1 MADPTH
7 PTDPAGDNADSVAQL
22 LDERARLL
30 AIGYRMLGS
39 RAEAEDAVQETY
51 VRWYRLTEDEQ
62 AGIRNPAAWLTT
74 AMTRVC
80 LNVLDSARHRRESY
94 VGEWLP
100 EPLAAGSVLLGPGAP
115 AADPADQA
123 ALADEVTMALMVVLD
138 ALTPGERVALV
149 LHDVFGYRFDEI
161 AEMVGRTPQAV
172 RKLASTARK
181 HVEDERRRASTPV
194 QQRQVVESFVEA
206 CLTGDVA
213 TLVGRLDPSAVATS
227 DGGGRVRAALRP
239 VVGAD
244 RVARFLVGALRK
256 STDLVASLEDGGDE
270 TRLVLRRGGVV
281 AAVATFRVR
290 NGLVSNIWLTLNPD
304 KLGTWLEQETSGT

>member
-7 PTDPAGDNADSVAQL
+7 PTDPAGDSADSVAQL

-172 RKLASTARK
+172 RKLASTARR

-213 TLVGRLDPSAVATS
+213 TLVGCLDPSAVATS

>member
-1 MADPTH
+1 MAVNRGPDEQH
-7 PTDPAGDNADSVAQL
+7 ESVAQL

-51 VRWYRLTEDEQ
+51 VRWYRLTADEQ

-100 EPLAAGSVLLGPGAP
+100 EPLAAGSPIARGSGAP
-115 AADPADQA
+115 ADPADRA

-149 LHDVFGYRFDEI
+149 LHDVFGYPFDEI
-161 AEMVGRTPQAV
+161 ADMVGRSSQAV

-181 HVEDERRRASTPV
+181 HVEEERRRTSTPL
-194 QQRQVVESFVEA
+194 QQRQVVESFVAA

-213 TLVGRLDPSAVATS
+213 TLVARLDPGAVATS

-244 RVARFLVGALRK
+244 RVARFLVGAFRR
-256 STDLVASLEDGGDE
+256 SPDLTATLEDTGDE
-270 TRLVLRRGGVV
+270 TRLVLRSADGV
-281 AAVATFRVR
+281 AAVATFQVLDDRVR
-290 NGLVSNIWLTLNPD
+290 HVWVTLNPD
-304 KLGTWLEQETSGT
+304 KLSTWRDDDLDTDGS

>member
-7 PTDPAGDNADSVAQL
+7 QTDPACDRADSVAQL

-100 EPLAAGSVLLGPGAP
+100 EPVATGSVLLGPGTP

-244 RVARFLVGALRK
+244 RVARFLIGAFRK
-256 STDLVASLEDGGDE
+256 STDLVASLEDGGEE

-304 KLGTWLEQETSGT
+304 KLGTWLDQETSGT